1 MIIIVLEAGTRL
13 GPYKILTPIG
23 AGGMGEVYRA
33 RDVRLDRDV
42 AVKVLSER
50 LVGDPDALLRFE
62 REAKAVAALSH
73 PNILAIHDFN
83 REAETYFTVTELLEG
98 ETLRSRITSGPLP
111 WRKAVEIGIAVAD
124 GLAAAHSKGIIHR
137 DLKPEN
143 IFITGHGQ
151 VKILDF
157 GLAEMKPPIAS
168 TGEDTPTVDVE
179 TEERVVGTVGYMA
192 PEQLRGGAAD
202 ARSDIFSLG
211 CVLYEMVAG
220 KRPFA
225 RESAVD
231 TVAAIL
237 REDPTEFDPSR
248 RLPFELQNLIRHCL
262 EKNANE
268 RSQSAHDV
276 AFELRTILNV
286 TRTSEAATF
295 RDATTKHPLWI
306 GAVLL
311 FALVLIGVGTYA
323 VMKKSQIRSIAILPF
338 ANATG
343 DSSAEYLSDG
353 IAESLIDN
361 LAQLP
366 RLRVMARSTVFYY
379 KSQRVDPRTIGRDL
393 KVDAILTGSLSKEE
407 GNLVI
412 STELVKVSDGSH
424 IWGEIYK
431 RNLTEMLPVQQE
443 ISADIVQNLRLRLS
457 GEEQKRLSKRYTE
470 NTEAFQLYLKGRYYW
485 NKRNEQGLK
494 QAIDYFQQ
502 AIDKDPGYALAYAGL
517 ADCFALL
524 GDYAFMPATEAFAKA
539 RAAATRALQIDGNL
553 AEAHTSLAHI
563 NMYYRDFSN
572 AEKEFR
578 KAIELKPGYSTVHQ
592 WYANYL
598 MVQGRKDEAL
608 HEIRKALDLDPLSLI
623 INESLGWHLYL
634 SGEYDQA
641 IAQLQKTLE
650 LDPNF
655 VPAHY
660 QLGFC
665 EVEKADYEKATQEF
679 QKAVLLS
686 NMQAV
691 YVAGLG
697 YGYAAAGQ
705 TQAAENVLKQLEE
718 SGTAAN
724 FVDPIYV
731 AMIYARLNR
740 EEQAMR
746 LLEQAYEQ
754 HSEFLVFVNVE
765 PAFRNLRS
773 NPKFEALL
781 RKANLLNH

>member
-1 MIIIVLEAGTRL
+1 
-13 GPYKILTPIG
+13 
-23 AGGMGEVYRA
+23 
-33 RDVRLDRDV
+33 
-42 AVKVLSER
+42 
-50 LVGDPDALLRFE
+50 
-62 REAKAVAALSH
+62 
-73 PNILAIHDFN
+73 
-83 REAETYFTVTELLEG
+83 
-98 ETLRSRITSGPLP
+98 
-111 WRKAVEIGIAVAD
+111 
-124 GLAAAHSKGIIHR
+124 
-137 DLKPEN
+137 
-143 IFITGHGQ
+143 
-151 VKILDF
+151 
-157 GLAEMKPPIAS
+157 
-168 TGEDTPTVDVE
+168 
-179 TEERVVGTVGYMA
+179 
-192 PEQLRGGAAD
+192 
-202 ARSDIFSLG
+202 
-211 CVLYEMVAG
+211 
-220 KRPFA
+220 
-225 RESAVD
+225 
-231 TVAAIL
+231 
-237 REDPTEFDPSR
+237 
-248 RLPFELQNLIRHCL
+248 
-262 EKNANE
+262 
-268 RSQSAHDV
+268 
-276 AFELRTILNV
+276 
-286 TRTSEAATF
+286 
-295 RDATTKHPLWI
+295 
-306 GAVLL
+306 
-311 FALVLIGVGTYA
+311 
-323 VMKKSQIRSIAILPF
+323 MKKSQIRSIAILPF

-740 EEQAMR
+740 QEQAMR